1 MASSTPSLSPVAKK
15 VLTATRVCEIY
26 NNMHTNKN
34 KSSTVV
40 AEEKKTLFNATLQ
53 KKLNLK
59 EELDFRDQKKWRDL
73 TNPQKNA
80 MNEKELRHFLRG
92 LERTRLDEEESIQ
105 HERDELVNEIKPL
118 SLEMQEWLEEHQ
130 VRIMNEKNNK

>member
-1 MASSTPSLSPVAKK
+1 MTSLLPSMVRLLS
-15 VLTATRVCEIY
+15 Y
-26 NNMHTNKN
+26 
-34 KSSTVV
+34 
-40 AEEKKTLFNATLQ
+40 
-53 KKLNLK
+53 LNGVNGGKPYLLA
-59 EELDFRDQKKWRDL
+59 ELDFRDQKKWRDL

-105 HERDELVNEIKPL
+105 HKRDELVNEIKPL